1 MIPNIFRSGPRLPWP
16 IHWLARWPVP
26 WSVAG
31 IATAVVLAAALV
43 AALVLPNTP
52 PDPNWSVYKDR
63 FIVDGRVVDDAN
75 GGVSHSE
82 GQGFGMLLAVAHDDR
97 ATFEALWQWTQVNLA
112 VRDDLLHAWRWDPAA
127 AEPVADVNNATDG
140 DLLIAWA
147 LTRAGERWRRPAYTR
162 AAAGLAAEIRGRLL
176 RRVDGSTVL
185 LPGAYGFEHPAR
197 TIVNPSYFVLPAYTA
212 LDRVDPSPD
221 WQALSAAS
229 LAVLDAAR
237 FGDQGLPPDWLEL
250 DAVAGATNARPA
262 DGFAPRYGFDAV
274 RVPLYLVWSGVG
286 GTALD
291 PYRAFWAAYDDAAF
305 VPAWLDLNTG
315 EAAPYAMSQGVA
327 AIADLVRGLD
337 ATAPPSL
344 PDLAPGEP
352 YYSASLL
359 LLARLAQRELL
370 ASVEPAS

>member
-1 MIPNIFRSGPRLPWP
+1 MSHVPL
-16 IHWLARWPVP
+16 RWR
-26 WSVAG
+26 VAVIVVAVILV
-31 IATAVVLAAALV
+31 IAAVVPLLFRA
-43 AALVLPNTP
+43 PP
-52 PDPNWSVYKDR
+52 PDPNWAAYKDR

-82 GQGFGMLLAVAHDDR
+82 GQGFGMLLAAAHDDR
-97 ATFEALWQWTQVNLA
+97 PTFDALWQWTQANLA

-127 AEPVADVNNATDG
+127 ADPVADLNNATDG

-147 LTRAGERWRRPAYTR
+147 LARAGERWRRPAYTT
-162 AAAGLAAEIRGRLL
+162 AAAGLAAEIRGQLL
-176 RRVDGSTVL
+176 RRVAGSPLL
-185 LPGAYGFEHPAR
+185 LPGAYGFERPAS
-197 TIVNPSYFVLPAYTA
+197 TIFNPSYFVFPAYAA

-221 WQALSAAS
+221 WQALGTAS

-250 DAVAGATNARPA
+250 DAAAGGPGPRPA
-262 DGFAPRYGFDAV
+262 DGFAPRYGFEAV
-274 RVPLYLVWSGVG
+274 RVPLYLAWSGIG
-286 GTALD
+286 GAALR
-291 PYRAFWAAYDDAAF
+291 PYRDFWATYDDAPF
-305 VPAWLDLNTG
+305 VPAWLDLRTG

-337 ATAPPSL
+337 AAASSPL

-359 LLARLAQRELL
+359 LLAQLARREL
-370 ASVEPAS
+370 AAAVEPAS